1 MPEEPIDRHV
11 GAALRRL
18 REESRAPEVDA
29 AREAALLAAYDRAH
43 ANMQGRRRRQV
54 RWLATL
60 AAAAAV
66 LIAVTIESPRRATR
80 ETLPDAA
87 SEFTIVPGAAALP
100 PLESGSLVRT
110 TLPVSVL
117 PSLGVSPPAQ
127 ATETVKADLIVGQD
141 GLARAVRLVD

>member
-1 MPEEPIDRHV
+1 MSDEGIDPTIH
-11 GAALRRL
+11 AALRRL
-18 REESRAPEVDA
+18 RDESHAPDVDA
-29 AREAALLAAYDRAH
+29 AREAVLLAVYDRAH
-43 ANMQGRRRRQV
+43 ANRRGRRIPQIPV
-54 RWLATL
+54 LAAL

-66 LIAVTIESPRRATR
+66 LIAVTVESPRRAPR
-80 ETLPDAA
+80 EAPANA
-87 SEFTIVPGAAALP
+87 PAEFTIVPGAAALP

-127 ATETVKADLIVGQD
+127 ATGSVKADLIVGQD